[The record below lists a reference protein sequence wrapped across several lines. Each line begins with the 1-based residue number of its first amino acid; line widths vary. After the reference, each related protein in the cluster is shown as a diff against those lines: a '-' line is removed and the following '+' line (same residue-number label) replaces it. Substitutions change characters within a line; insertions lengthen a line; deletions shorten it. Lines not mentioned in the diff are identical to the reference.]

1 MAKKKKNIKN
11 QTFDVYPYLD
21 QYQYLMRNGG
31 ALPWYQ
37 TEGPIEETVEEE
49 ETVDKKLDFKEW
61 VLQDPVNRKGA
72 NAQEQY
78 QEYLK
83 GTPSEENTEGEE
95 TDGTRGGDYTD
106 ESVDNKCICPEGW
119 ERAGEE
125 YFSSGSC
132 SPTKSTCGEQISENA
147 EDNDGEGDGSPEG
160 EGCEKS
166 VYFECAKKGLKVDPA
181 TCTCIEKVEES
192 SETDKQKAIQDY
204 QNGKISKKEMED
216 VVNSHNLGQGTKKG
230 TPDYELSPT
239 SKWGLLA
246 DAIGST
252 GQAIKGFGRQ
262 SINPKT
268 GKPYTKADFKQT
280 TLDTSKIGNANDAQ
294 LYWDDA
300 NLQKFIESGDK
311 DMKLSDVIG
320 TQGMHTSRRFNEF
333 QDHRDNLITEYNEKG
348 HLDNTNVASRQT
360 MDRVTGNVT
369 YDDVEYEEE
378 VTEDNPNFN
387 PDEPE
392 SEENPK
398 TVTKTV
404 TKTRA
409 FDSENDRTEFDKA
422 RDKTKDYSVTDI
434 LVNPDADV
442 TSLVRTGPEA
452 DPNVIMDDGMSNL
465 QIEDYD
471 PENDYTDNK
480 KVIKKSSEEIKRE
493 KREED
498 NNNNNDDGND
508 NPSGLIEESRVDNGD
523 GTTTIK
529 YTNGATK
536 VIKTQEG
543 NQERKNRLRKEREEA
558 SMGLEMFV
566 YGGQKQ
572 LDKYQDKGEKV
583 HDFLE
588 YTPNFPRTSVVPYTG
603 NFTANELQN
612 AITRDS
618 SRIENDLANS
628 WMYRNVIGQDQN
640 HQSNL
645 GPAGKL
651 QLNREWLHKLL
662 MQDDQERA
670 DKLNFYRNGGAL
682 PFYQDEGEK
691 DKDNKN
697 KSDGPSDPPKD
708 NNAEKKE
715 VPVDETNENANN
727 DANNPDANATPPP
740 DGSPE
745 GDGTTDEEEANMTE
759 EEMNEMDETTVADS
773 GVVDSSYG
781 NIANRVK
788 ANTKTGIVDRA
799 INTYGDVSGAVTKW
813 ADFGNAVLEGWAN
826 DAAQTKAETEN
837 TDAESQFMVQESSQG
852 IHDVNSGD
860 SFTNEKVD
868 EIYSGN
874 NMKAPLIMQ
883 MGGQGM
889 AQPVVDNV
897 NYAAL
902 AEFTG
907 SNPYNVE
914 IGYSPEVIAYQKQ
927 IMAKMA
933 YGGHL
938 PMAKDGWWDK
948 AKNWYEET
956 DFKTPINK
964 GLDYA
969 QTAMSAA
976 GTVPIVGNV
985 VDAVNTATSGA
996 RAGYSAYEGD
1006 TEGAMKHTENMAI
1019 NAASMIPGAGIAV
1032 GAASVAKDAAEYAGV
1047 TDGRSMTTQVADAVT
1062 PDKKD
1067 GKSPSALIA
1076 KAEETTLP
1084 KTEKPAPST
1093 IAKKKDE
1100 PKIDKVAKYGTE
1112 VEIDYELL
1120 QELIKAGADIEI
1132 I

>member
-1 MAKKKKNIKN
+1 MP
-11 QTFDVYPYLD
+11 DS
-21 QYQYLMRNGG
+21 
-31 ALPWYQ
+31 
-37 TEGPIEETVEEE
+37 
-49 ETVDKKLDFKEW
+49 
-61 VLQDPVNRKGA
+61 
-72 NAQEQY
+72 
-78 QEYLK
+78 EYL
-83 GTPSEENTEGEE
+83 
-95 TDGTRGGDYTD
+95 
-106 ESVDNKCICPEGW
+106 
-119 ERAGEE
+119 AE
-125 YFSSGSC
+125 YIPG
-132 SPTKSTCGEQISENA
+132 
-147 EDNDGEGDGSPEG
+147 
-160 EGCEKS
+160 
-166 VYFECAKKGLKVDPA
+166 
-181 TCTCIEKVEES
+181 
-192 SETDKQKAIQDY
+192 
-204 QNGKISKKEMED
+204 
-216 VVNSHNLGQGTKKG
+216 
-230 TPDYELSPT
+230 
-239 SKWGLLA
+239 
-246 DAIGST
+246 
-252 GQAIKGFGRQ
+252 
-262 SINPKT
+262 
-268 GKPYTKADFKQT
+268 
-280 TLDTSKIGNANDAQ
+280 
-294 LYWDDA
+294 
-300 NLQKFIESGDK
+300 
-311 DMKLSDVIG
+311 
-320 TQGMHTSRRFNEF
+320 
-333 QDHRDNLITEYNEKG
+333 
-348 HLDNTNVASRQT
+348 
-360 MDRVTGNVT
+360 
-369 YDDVEYEEE
+369 
-378 VTEDNPNFN
+378 
-387 PDEPE
+387 
-392 SEENPK
+392 
-398 TVTKTV
+398 
-404 TKTRA
+404 
-409 FDSENDRTEFDKA
+409 
-422 RDKTKDYSVTDI
+422 
-434 LVNPDADV
+434 
-442 TSLVRTGPEA
+442 
-452 DPNVIMDDGMSNL
+452 
-465 QIEDYD
+465 
-471 PENDYTDNK
+471 
-480 KVIKKSSEEIKRE
+480 
-493 KREED
+493 
-498 NNNNNDDGND
+498 
-508 NPSGLIEESRVDNGD
+508 
-523 GTTTIK
+523 
-529 YTNGATK
+529 
-536 VIKTQEG
+536 
-543 NQERKNRLRKEREEA
+543 
-558 SMGLEMFV
+558 
-566 YGGQKQ
+566 
-572 LDKYQDKGEKV
+572 
-583 HDFLE
+583 
-588 YTPNFPRTSVVPYTG
+588 FPRTGGAEFGPG
-603 NFTANELQN
+603 NFTAEEYQN

-618 SRIENDLANS
+618 TLLDNYIQENPWRTYFAGSNQDHASSAGS
-628 WMYRNVIGQDQN
+628 WSGDI
-640 HQSNL
+640 
-645 GPAGKL
+645 

-670 DKLNFYRNGGAL
+670 EKLNVYRKGGAL

-691 DKDNKN
+691 KDKDNKN
-697 KSDGPSDPPKD
+697 KSDGPNDPPKD
-708 NNAEKKE
+708 NNAEKKD
-715 VPVDETNENANN
+715 VPADNTNEEANN
-727 DANNPDANATPPP
+727 DANDPNANTTPPP

-745 GDGTTDEEEANMTE
+745 GDGTTVDEEEANMTE

-788 ANTKTGIVDRA
+788 AATKTGIVDRA

-889 AQPVVDNV
+889 VQPTVDNV

-933 YGGHL
+933 YGGQL
-938 PMAKDGWWDK
+938 PMAQDGWWDK

-996 RAGYSAYEGD
+996 RAGYAAYEGD
-1006 TEGAMKHTENMAI
+1006 TDAALKHTENMAV

-1032 GAASVAKDAAEYAGV
+1032 GAASVAKDTAEYAGL
-1047 TDGRSMTTQVADAVT
+1047 TDGRSMSAQVADAVT

-1076 KAEETTLP
+1076 KAETTPP
-1084 KTEKPAPST
+1084 KTEKAAPPA